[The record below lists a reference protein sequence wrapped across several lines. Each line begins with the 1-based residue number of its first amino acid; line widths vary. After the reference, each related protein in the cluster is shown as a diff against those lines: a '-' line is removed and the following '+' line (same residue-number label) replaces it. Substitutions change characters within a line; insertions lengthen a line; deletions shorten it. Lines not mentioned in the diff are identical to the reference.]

1 MQGGQRASGHRRQW
15 GRHGRGHPS
24 PNLRPFFTTKEVG
37 EGTGLGLSIVKGILD
52 DHRATLELESK
63 PGEGTTFLIVPCMIH
78 VLYLDDEE
86 HNLTAFRA
94 AFRRDFQVHVTTVP
108 SEAVRMLQEHPI
120 EVVISDQKMPDV
132 SGVEFFE
139 MIMADHPSRAHV
151 AHRPRGHRRGNR
163 PIAEGGFTSTS
174 PSRGTSGSSGWWKR
188 PAHCTVAGP
197 KHGANCVTARI
208 WPRCVRPWRR

>member
-1 MQGGQRASGHRRQW
+1 
-15 GRHGRGHPS
+15 
-24 PNLRPFFTTKEVG
+24 
-37 EGTGLGLSIVKGILD
+37 
-52 DHRATLELESK
+52 
-63 PGEGTTFLIVPCMIH
+63 MIH

-139 MIMADHPSRAHV
+139 MIMADHPDPVRMLLTGHADIDAVIDAINKGRIYKYISKPWNELELKRLVEEASALYRRRAQ
-151 AHRPRGHRRGNR
+151 
-163 PIAEGGFTSTS
+163 S
-174 PSRGTSGSSGWWKR
+174 
-188 PAHCTVAGP
+188 
-197 KHGANCVTARI
+197 TARTASYGKNLASLREALATMKDECQALTDLGAEAKSSWTATLDRAI
-208 WPRCVRPWRR
+208 RWIEQPDSEF

>member
-1 MQGGQRASGHRRQW
+1 
-15 GRHGRGHPS
+15 
-24 PNLRPFFTTKEVG
+24 
-37 EGTGLGLSIVKGILD
+37 
-52 DHRATLELESK
+52 
-63 PGEGTTFLIVPCMIH
+63 MIH

-139 MIMADHPSRAHV
+139 MIMADHPDPVRMLLT
-151 AHRPRGHRRGNR
+151 GHADIDAVIDAINKGRIYKYISKPWNE
-163 PIAEGGFTSTS
+163 PEL
-174 PSRGTSGSSGWWKR
+174 KR
-188 PAHCTVAGP
+188 PAPCTVAGP
-197 KHGANCVTARI
+197 KARHAPHRTART
-208 WPRCVRPWRR
+208 WPRCVRPWRP